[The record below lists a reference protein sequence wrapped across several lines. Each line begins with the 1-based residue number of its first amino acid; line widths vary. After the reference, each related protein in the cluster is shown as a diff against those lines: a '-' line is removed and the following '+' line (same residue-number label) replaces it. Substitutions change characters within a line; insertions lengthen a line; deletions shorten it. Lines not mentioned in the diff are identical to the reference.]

1 MGCASWYGAA
11 KLLLIEEITKLGG
24 VSVRSG
30 LVYGERPGEMVGSL
44 TRVAKVSRLIPLVA
58 GTAKVHLCHEADL
71 CKLVH
76 HLTDLKPT
84 ATQDPIIAASP
95 QVWRFRDLLRKLA
108 RDHGRSPLLVPI
120 PWPLVWI
127 GLKCSETLGLRIG
140 FTSDSLTSLTHPNPN
155 LQFTPTT
162 EAGVT
167 FRDL

>member
-30 LVYGERPGEMVGSL
+30 LVYGERPGGMVGSL
-44 TRVAKVSRLIPLVA
+44 TRAINSARLIPLVA

-140 FTSDSLTSLTHPNPN
+140 FASDSLTSLTHPNPN

-162 EAGVT
+162 ETGVT
-167 FRDL
+167 FRGM

>member
-30 LVYGERPGEMVGSL
+30 LVYGERPGGMVGSL
-44 TRVAKVSRLIPLVA
+44 TRAIKSARLIPLVA

-140 FTSDSLTSLTHPNPN
+140 FASDSLTSLTHPNPN

-162 EAGVT
+162 ETGVT
-167 FRDL
+167 FRGM